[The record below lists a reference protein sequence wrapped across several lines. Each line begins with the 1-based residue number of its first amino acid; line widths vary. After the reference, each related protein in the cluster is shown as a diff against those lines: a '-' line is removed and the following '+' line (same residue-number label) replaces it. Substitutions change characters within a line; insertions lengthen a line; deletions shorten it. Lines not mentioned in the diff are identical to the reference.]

1 MWCVYFGDL
10 LYTLKVPIYFNN
22 AVEQKSWLKIFHMLP
37 HLLIKLLTWVAVY
50 KFNLFIFYLSFILP
64 IFPKMLLCTTKVHG
78 SKDDI
83 PSCDD
88 DKELKFVSVC
98 SFQVS

>member
-1 MWCVYFGDL
+1 ML
-10 LYTLKVPIYFNN
+10 LNRNLG
-22 AVEQKSWLKIFHMLP
+22 LKIFHMLP
-37 HLLIKLLTWVAVY
+37 YLLIKLLTWLQY
-50 KFNLFIFYLSFILP
+50 KFNSFISYLPFILP

-98 SFQVS
+98 FFQVS